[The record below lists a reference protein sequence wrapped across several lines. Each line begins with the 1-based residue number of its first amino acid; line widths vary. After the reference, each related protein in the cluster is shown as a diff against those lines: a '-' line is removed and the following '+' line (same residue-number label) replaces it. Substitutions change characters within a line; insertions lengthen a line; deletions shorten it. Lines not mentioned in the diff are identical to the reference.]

1 MNIKQD
7 LTNDQAKAL
16 RWVYRAAATL
26 PGRGILC
33 KVLNIKSDTVNA
45 CDGWRWHSTKNE
57 YSYDEGN
64 YYLNKAPTKTG
75 TEFEEVDGNY
85 PDIKQLRD
93 QKIGD
98 EPAFEI
104 YVNPKYLAD
113 ACKDLK
119 GSVKLT
125 FYDELKPMEIRG
137 KLNDKWETEVYAM
150 IMPMYK

>member
-1 MNIKQD
+1 MLAMGGD
-7 LTNDQAKAL
+7 
-16 RWVYRAAATL
+16 
-26 PGRGILC
+26 GI
-33 KVLNIKSDTVNA
+33 VQ
-45 CDGWRWHSTKNE
+45 KNE

-85 PDIKQLRD
+85 PDVKQLKD
-93 QKIGD
+93 QIIGD

-104 YVNPKYLAD
+104 YVDPKYLAD

-150 IMPMYK
+150 IMPMHK